1 MFISPSDQQTKIKA
15 IQVFPVLFL
24 QPTVLNSLHTMLMGR
39 KILPKLHNL
48 NAEGNVYNL
57 LMQCENYFHFI
68 VIHIK
73 CPERKQNIKS

>member
-1 MFISPSDQQTKIKA
+1 
-15 IQVFPVLFL
+15 
-24 QPTVLNSLHTMLMGR
+24 MLMGR